1 MSRISLG
8 HSSIGFLEPAPPR
21 MQFIDLWRRL
31 LYFLIFSL
39 TVIVSIWDALPVLT
53 VIEVPVRYWFVIVDN
68 LFLAGLLLKLLALF
82 FFDTGFN
89 VILIASCPLVVTA
102 EFLSMVVV
110 SSGVGYLSY
119 LMIISLFSTA
129 DDSSDLVLFFW
140 TASLTTS
147 CLEFLVLVSKLL

>member
-1 MSRISLG
+1 M
-8 HSSIGFLEPAPPR
+8 
-21 MQFIDLWRRL
+21 
-31 LYFLIFSL
+31 
-39 TVIVSIWDALPVLT
+39 
-53 VIEVPVRYWFVIVDN
+53 RYWFVIVDN

-119 LMIISLFSTA
+119 LMIISLFSMA
-129 DDSSDLVLFFW
+129 DDSSDLVLFF
-140 TASLTTS
+140 
-147 CLEFLVLVSKLL
+147 